1 MLFAKVVTVSG
12 AVVEA
17 EWELGG
23 KVALSQ
29 GGRAVGEGTLRM
41 GEVGS
46 DAAWCRIEDCAAR
59 LGAADGSETA
69 AAFEALEQQLAA
81 GLSRQSVG
89 DEADD
94 ETTLTDAT
102 ATREARI
109 EAAARL
115 CRTADEEQAVEGDAP
130 MTWQSSRE
138 QIGTVETMQQACDGY
153 VTGADW
159 QTFAPAY

>member
-1 MLFAKVVTVSG
+1 MLFAKVMTVSG
-12 AVVEA
+12 VVVEA

-29 GGRAVGEGTLRM
+29 GGKAVGEGTLRM
-41 GEVGS
+41 GEVGN

-59 LGAADGSETA
+59 LGAVDGSETA

-81 GLSRQSVG
+81 GLAKQTPV
-89 DEADD
+89 EVDD
-94 ETTLTDAT
+94 ESTLTDAT

-115 CRTADEEQAVEGDAP
+115 CRAADEEQSVEGDAP
-130 MTWQSSRE
+130 MTWQSSGE
-138 QIGTVETMQQACDGY
+138 QIGTIETMAQACDGAPSK
-153 VTGADW
+153 ADW
-159 QTFAPAY
+159 QIFARAY